1 MSRISQLLAAS
12 LSDQESDALERL
24 QFRGPGR
31 DEICRDTLK
40 TLAILRLV
48 SSKARTRKPEITAL
62 GKDVIF
68 HRLSA
73 DLKCA

>member
-12 LSDQESDALERL
+12 LSHQESKALERL
-24 QFRGPGR
+24 QFRSQGY
-31 DEICRDTLK
+31 DEIGGDTLK

-48 SSKARTRKPEITAL
+48 SSETQTRKPTITPL

-68 HRLSA
+68 HLLSA